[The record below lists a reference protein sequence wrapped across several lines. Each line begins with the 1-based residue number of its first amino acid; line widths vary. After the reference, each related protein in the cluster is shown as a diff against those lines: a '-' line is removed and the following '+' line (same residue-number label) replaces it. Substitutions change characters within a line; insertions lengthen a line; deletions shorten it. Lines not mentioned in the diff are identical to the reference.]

1 MTEAAIADHGLIG
14 DLQTAALVSTD
25 GSVDWFCC
33 PRFDSPSV
41 FGALLDDDRGGHF
54 RIRPARGGYETK
66 QMYFPDTAVLIT
78 RFITENGVGE
88 VVDFMPP
95 SGREATDNHRLVRM
109 VRCVRGE
116 MSFEVEVAPR
126 FDYGRSPH
134 RTRVTEHGAVFT
146 TERSTLTLHA
156 VREPDDERLA
166 HVRVEE
172 GDVKLSID
180 LKAGRRS
187 WPRAGVGRRRAA
199 AGDPGGRVPADVR
212 RHRRVLAL
220 LARPL
225 HLYRALARDAA
236 ALGHHVEADDLRPVR
251 WAGGGADRRS
261 ARADRRGAQLGLP
274 LHLGAR
280 CLVLHLRAAAARL
293 HRGSRAVQPLAAGPG
308 DRAGRGRGWPAEHH
322 VPGRRL
328 LGPQGGVVGA
338 LVRLPRLA
346 PGPHRQRRLRPAPAR
361 HLRRGAGQH
370 LLRRPARVAGRAP
383 RLDGDP

>member
-14 DLQTAALVSTD
+14 DLQTAALVSTE

-134 RTRVTEHGAVFT
+134 RTEITEHGAVFT
-146 TERSTLTLHA
+146 TDALTLTVHA

-166 HVRVEE
+166 HGPRRGGRREAVDRPE
-172 GDVKLSID
+172 GR
-180 LKAGRRS
+180 RRS
-187 WPRAGVGRRRAA
+187 WPGAGVGRRGVA

-212 RHRRVLAL
+212 
-220 LARPL
+220 
-225 HLYRALARDAA
+225 
-236 ALGHHVEADDLRPVR
+236 
-251 WAGGGADRRS
+251 
-261 ARADRRGAQLGLP
+261 
-274 LHLGAR
+274 
-280 CLVLHLRAAAARL
+280 
-293 HRGSRAVQPLAAGPG
+293 
-308 DRAGRGRGWPAEHH
+308 
-322 VPGRRL
+322 
-328 LGPQGGVVGA
+328 
-338 LVRLPRLA
+338 
-346 PGPHRQRRLRPAPAR
+346 
-361 HLRRGAGQH
+361 
-370 LLRRPARVAGRAP
+370 
-383 RLDGDP
+383 